1 MKSILASIIGI
12 ALLVG
17 CNSGPDDS
25 NAIVVIG
32 EKVLTRKELQDVI
45 PNESSKEDS
54 AALAQAYIQSWIEDA
69 LVISQAENL
78 SEEDKL
84 SIEQRVDNYRNALL
98 VYNFEQNYIKQNL
111 DTSVSDAQIEEY
123 YNANKESLRVGEH
136 FMKLKYAALPD
147 NSKDLKRVSAAF
159 NNGDYTV
166 LETLCVEIG
175 AKHFLNDSEYMNWEA
190 FAQLIP
196 LSIADRS
203 AFLQQATQLQSIR
216 QNGEIYLIK
225 VSSFLLPGDVAPLEM
240 VKDNISAALINIRKR
255 DVIKQMRE
263 TMFNQAKSEGKFEI
277 KSIQ

>member
-1 MKSILASIIGI
+1 MKLRFAFIIGI

-32 EKVLTRKELQDVI
+32 EKVLTRKEVEDVI
-45 PNESSKEDS
+45 PNSSSKEDS

-69 LVISQAENL
+69 LVIGQAENL
-78 SEEDKL
+78 SEEDKV

-111 DTSVSDAQIEEY
+111 DTTVSDAQIEEY

-136 FMKLKYAALPD
+136 FMKLKYVALPD
-147 NSKDLKRVSAAF
+147 NSKDIKRVTAAF
-159 NNGDYTV
+159 NNGDYAV
-166 LETLCVEIG
+166 LETLCVEVA
-175 AKHFLNDSEYMNWEA
+175 AKHYLNDSEYLNWEG

-196 LSIADRS
+196 LSIADRT
-203 AFLQQATQLQSIR
+203 AFLQQSTNLQTVR
-216 QNGEIYLIK
+216 QNGEIFLIK
-225 VSSFLLPGDVAPLEM
+225 VSSYLLPGDVAPLEM
-240 VKDNISAALINIRKR
+240 VKDNISAAIINIRKR

-263 TMFNQAKSEGKFEI
+263 NMFNQAKSEGKFEI
-277 KSIQ
+277 RSIQ